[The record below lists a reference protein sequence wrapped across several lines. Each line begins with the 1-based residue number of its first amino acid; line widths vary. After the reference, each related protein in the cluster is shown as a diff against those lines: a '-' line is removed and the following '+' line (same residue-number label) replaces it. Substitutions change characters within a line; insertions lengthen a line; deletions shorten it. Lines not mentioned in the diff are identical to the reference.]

1 MRSDP
6 PDPDQTADNLPTA
19 RLAQLP
25 RALFTGGLLSIIG
38 LFLTAPPDSWLGKAR
53 VIGYALCHQI
63 PERSFF
69 AHDHQYP
76 LCARC
81 TGMYLGLVTGFLF
94 LIVRRRVKA
103 ARLPP
108 APIAATLVL
117 FIVLMGIDGINS
129 TLSIFPNA
137 PQLYHTT
144 NVHRLITG
152 LLYGLAISALF
163 PPFFNGA
170 IWRQPSGEQTIK
182 NWRELLVMLIFVG
195 VEAVLVL
202 TQADY
207 LLLPVTVLTIGGALL
222 LLSLLNSIIW
232 LSTRRLENVLT
243 GWRQLVFPLVFGLA
257 LALIE
262 ITALDALRAQLT

>member
-1 MRSDP
+1 MRSDLP
-6 PDPDQTADNLPTA
+6 ASDQTAENLPAA
-19 RLAQLP
+19 RLTQLP

-38 LFLTAPPDSWLGKAR
+38 LFLAAPPDSWLGKAK

-63 PERSFF
+63 PDRSFF

-108 APIAATLVL
+108 APIVVTLVL
-117 FIVLMGIDGINS
+117 FIVAMGIDGINS
-129 TLSIFPNA
+129 TISIFPNA

-182 NWRELLVMLIFVG
+182 NWRELLAMLIFVG
-195 VEAVLVL
+195 VEAALVL

-207 LLLPVTVLTIGGALL
+207 LLLPVTVVSVGGALL

-232 LSTRRLENVLT
+232 LSTRRLENALT
-243 GWRQLVFPLVFGLA
+243 GWRQLAFPLVFGLA

-262 ITALDALRAQLT
+262 ITALGAFRAQLT